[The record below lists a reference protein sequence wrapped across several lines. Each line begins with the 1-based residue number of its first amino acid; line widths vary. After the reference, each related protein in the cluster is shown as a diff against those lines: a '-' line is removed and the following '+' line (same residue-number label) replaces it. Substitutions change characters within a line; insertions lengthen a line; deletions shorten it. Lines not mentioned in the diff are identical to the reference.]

1 MNQSAGRFTARFAIP
16 VYSVVAGAVGLVA
29 CSDDASLGKKL
40 GIESGTGGSMTD
52 MSEGGH
58 TSGHGGST
66 PGGTSTVSGGTVTA
80 TGGHAQT
87 SGGIGELGGSGGSA
101 HPSSGGATGGSA
113 HASTGG
119 IVESGGTGGV
129 AATGGAL
136 STGGAGEGGES
147 AGAGGAGGHH
157 GVILTAV
164 REASS
169 GMVNAEW
176 YNGTD
181 TTIFLRGCSTTNG
194 WYREGGEWK
203 QYGAFAVCAMEGLAV
218 EVPAGQTYQDL
229 VGGVPPDRG
238 DNVWRLVGPY
248 GTGCTRGVKFS
259 QANCAELH
267 EATSV
272 NEVSTK

>member
-1 MNQSAGRFTARFAIP
+1 
-16 VYSVVAGAVGLVA
+16 V
-29 CSDDASLGKKL
+29 
-40 GIESGTGGSMTD
+40 
-52 MSEGGH
+52 
-58 TSGHGGST
+58 
-66 PGGTSTVSGGTVTA
+66 
-80 TGGHAQT
+80 
-87 SGGIGELGGSGGSA
+87 
-101 HPSSGGATGGSA
+101 
-113 HASTGG
+113 STGG
-119 IVESGGTGGV
+119 IVESGGNTGTGGV
-129 AATGGAL
+129 AATGGTL

-176 YNGTD
+176 YNSTD

-194 WYREGGEWK
+194 WYREAGEWK

-218 EVPAGQTYQDL
+218 EVPAGHTYQDP